1 MKVRVF
7 IFLALAGGLAVSC
20 GRSKRDTGK
29 VYMPDMAYS
38 RAYETYAERD
48 SAKFTTNPED
58 WGSDGNVKIF
68 YNNLPVA
75 GTVSRSAS
83 YIFPLAQDAVGDT
96 TNYVASKAVKSPLT
110 TLGKAELTEAER
122 LYLINC
128 AICHGDKLDG
138 NGPLWKDGNG
148 PFPAAP
154 KNLKT
159 LVMSD
164 GTMFYSITY
173 GRNLMGSYASQLTP
187 KQRWDIIYYI
197 RTKQDEGIAP
207 AGVPGAGGQT
217 QESKA
222 AATDSTATAKN

>member
-1 MKVRVF
+1 MMKIRLF
-7 IFLALAGGLAVSC
+7 ILPALIGVMAVSC
-20 GRSKRDTGK
+20 GFDKRDTGK

-38 RAYETYAERD
+38 RAYETYAARD
-48 SAKFTTNPED
+48 TSKFTTDPND
-58 WGSDGNVKIF
+58 WHVGSPKIF
-68 YNNLPVA
+68 YNNLPVE
-75 GTVSRSAS
+75 GTVSRSAD
-83 YIFPLAQDAVGDT
+83 YIFPLAADKQGDT
-96 TNYVASKAVKSPLT
+96 ANYFASRLVSSPVKS
-110 TLGKAELTEAER
+110 LTEDELKESER

-128 AICHGDKLDG
+128 GICHGDKLDG

-159 LVMSD
+159 LAMSD

-197 RTKQDEGIAP
+197 RTKQGNATAP
-207 AGVPGAGGQT
+207 AAET
-217 QESKA
+217 
-222 AATDSTATAKN
+222 TDSGATAKN